1 MKHIVEKYVWSD
13 PGVEVGKAKHFA
25 EERPMGNRRHFVGA
39 LLATPL
45 VHGLLSK
52 GRVEASPPQAPALVA
67 TDADVFARLRGEFL
81 FPREVTYCNTGTL
94 GAMPREVL
102 DAMVNGLR
110 STEAGLPDWPYFQ
123 ADGEPLTGY
132 QPLLRART
140 TAARF
145 LGADADEIAIT
156 QNATM
161 GMNAL
166 GNGVDWQAGDEV
178 LTTDQ
183 EHGGAISIFRL
194 MAKRRGIV
202 VKELALASAALGGP
216 EGIVAMFRA
225 AATRRTRAIM
235 VSHITSGF
243 GIRMPV
249 VELVALARERG
260 ALSLI
265 DGAQA
270 VGQVRVNVH
279 EMGCDAYVA
288 SPHKWLMAPKGTGLL
303 YLKRGVQEKFW
314 TTLASYQWDNQEQG
328 AFRFMQYGTGSTA
341 IIDGLMAALALA
353 ERTGIDRVERWD
365 LMLTKRLRDGLA
377 RIKGAVLS
385 SPADPRLASA
395 ITTFR
400 VERVLA
406 RDLQNALW
414 EKKIRVR
421 AQGDDKGVRL
431 SAHVCV
437 APSDIDRVLDV
448 VSILA
453 AKRPG

>member
-1 MKHIVEKYVWSD
+1 ME
-13 PGVEVGKAKHFA
+13 
-25 EERPMGNRRHFVGA
+25 NRREFLGA
-39 LLATPL
+39 LAAFPL
-45 VHGLLSK
+45 VPGFLT
-52 GRVEASPPQAPALVA
+52 GGEAEAWPLQAAGPAS
-67 TDADVFARLRGEFL
+67 DAEVFARLRGDLL
-81 FPREVTYCNTGTL
+81 FPRDVTYCNTGTL
-94 GAMPREVL
+94 GAIPREVM

-110 STEAGLPDWPYFQ
+110 NTEASLPDWPYFQ

-132 QPLLRART
+132 QPLMAART
-140 TAARF
+140 AAAKF

-166 GNGVDWQAGDEV
+166 GNGIDWQPGDEV

-183 EHGGAISIFRL
+183 EHGGAVSIFRL

-202 VKELALASAALGGP
+202 VKELPLASAVGGGP

-225 AATRRTRAIM
+225 AATPRTRAIM
-235 VSHITSGF
+235 VSHITSQF

-249 VELVALARERG
+249 VELITLARERG
-260 ALSLI
+260 AMSLV

-270 VGQVRVNVH
+270 VGQIRVNVR
-279 EMGCDAYVA
+279 ELGCDAYVA

-303 YLKRGVQEKFW
+303 YIKRPLQEKFW
-314 TTLASYQWDNQEQG
+314 TTLASYQWDNKEQG
-328 AFRFMQYGTGSTA
+328 SFRFMQYGTGSTA
-341 IIDGLMAALALA
+341 LIDGLMAALAVG
-353 ERTGIDRVERWD
+353 ERHGMDRVERWD
-365 LMLTKRLRDGLA
+365 MALTTRLRDGLA
-377 RIKGAVLS
+377 KIKGAVLS
-385 SPADPRLASA
+385 SPSDPRLASA

-400 VERVLA
+400 VEGATA

-431 SAHVCV
+431 SAHIYVS
-437 APSDIDRVLDV
+437 PSDIDRVLEV
-448 VSILA
+448 VSALA
-453 AKRPG
+453 AKKA

>member
-1 MKHIVEKYVWSD
+1 ME
-13 PGVEVGKAKHFA
+13 
-25 EERPMGNRRHFVGA
+25 NRRDFLGA
-39 LLATPL
+39 LAAIPL
-45 VHGLLSK
+45 VHGLLTQ
-52 GRVEASPPQAPALVA
+52 GEAQAATLQDAGPAS
-67 TDADVFARLRGEFL
+67 DAEVFTRLRGNLL

-94 GAMPREVL
+94 GAIPREVM
-102 DAMVNGLR
+102 DAMVSGLR
-110 STEAGLPDWPYFQ
+110 NTEASLPDWPYFQ

-132 QPLLRART
+132 QPLMAART
-140 TAARF
+140 AAGRF

-166 GNGVDWQAGDEV
+166 GNGIDWQPGDEV

-183 EHGGAISIFRL
+183 EHGGAVSIFRL

-202 VKELALASAALGGP
+202 VKELPLSTAVGGGP

-225 AATRRTRAIM
+225 AATPKTRAIM
-235 VSHITSGF
+235 VSHITSQF

-249 VELVALARERG
+249 VELIALARERG
-260 ALSLI
+260 AMSLI

-270 VGQVRVNVH
+270 VGQIRVNVR
-279 EMGCDAYVA
+279 ELGCDAYVA

-303 YLKRGVQEKFW
+303 YIRRPLQEKFW
-314 TTLASYQWDNQEQG
+314 TTLASYQWDNKEQG
-328 AFRFMQYGTGSTA
+328 SFRFMQYGTGSTA
-341 IIDGLMAALALA
+341 LIDGLMAALAVG
-353 ERTGIDRVERWD
+353 ERHSMERVERWD
-365 LMLTKRLRDGLA
+365 LALTTRLRDGLA
-377 RIKGAVLS
+377 KIKGAVLS
-385 SPADPRLASA
+385 SPKDPRLASA

-400 VERVLA
+400 VEGTTA

-431 SAHVCV
+431 SAHIYVS
-437 APSDIDRVLDV
+437 PSDIDRVLEV
-448 VSILA
+448 VSALA
-453 AKRPG
+453 AKKV

>member
-1 MKHIVEKYVWSD
+1 ME
-13 PGVEVGKAKHFA
+13 
-25 EERPMGNRRHFVGA
+25 NRRDFLGA
-39 LLATPL
+39 LAAIPL
-45 VHGLLSK
+45 VHGLPLL
-52 GRVEASPPQAPALVA
+52 GEARAAVQGAGASS
-67 TDADVFARLRGEFL
+67 DADMFARLRGDLL
-81 FPREVTYCNTGTL
+81 FPRDVTYGNTGTL
-94 GAMPREVL
+94 GAIPREVM

-110 STEAGLPDWPYFQ
+110 NTEASLPDWPYFQ

-132 QPLLRART
+132 QALMTART
-140 TAARF
+140 AAARF
-145 LGADADEIAIT
+145 LGATADEVAIT

-166 GNGVDWQAGDEV
+166 GNGIDWQAGDEV

-183 EHGGAISIFRL
+183 EHGGAVSIFRL

-202 VKELALASAALGGP
+202 VKELPLSTAVGGGP
-216 EGIVAMFRA
+216 DGIAAMFRA
-225 AATRRTRAIM
+225 AATPKTRAIM
-235 VSHITSGF
+235 ISHITSQF
-243 GIRMPV
+243 GILMPV
-249 VELVALARERG
+249 VELIALARERG

-270 VGQVRVNVH
+270 VGQIRVNVR
-279 EMGCDAYVA
+279 ELGCDAYVA

-303 YLKRGVQEKFW
+303 YIRRPLQEKFW

-341 IIDGLMAALALA
+341 LIDGLMAALALG
-353 ERTGIDRVERWD
+353 ERHGMERVERWD
-365 LMLTKRLRDGLA
+365 LALTKRLRDGLGK
-377 RIKGAVLS
+377 IKGAVLS

-400 VERVLA
+400 VEGTTA

-431 SAHVCV
+431 SAHIYVS
-437 APSDIDRVLDV
+437 PSDIDRVLDV
-448 VSILA
+448 VSALA
-453 AKRPG
+453 GRKA

>member
-1 MKHIVEKYVWSD
+1 ME
-13 PGVEVGKAKHFA
+13 
-25 EERPMGNRRHFVGA
+25 NRRDFLGA
-39 LLATPL
+39 LAAVPLLHGVLGQATP
-45 VHGLLSK
+45 
-52 GRVEASPPQAPALVA
+52 AQAAQTAVPS
-67 TDADVFARLRGEFL
+67 DAEVFARLRGELL

-94 GAMPREVL
+94 GAIPRSVM

-110 STEAGLPDWPYFQ
+110 NTESALPDWPYFQ

-132 QPLLRART
+132 QPLLAART
-140 TAARF
+140 AAGRF
-145 LGADADEIAIT
+145 LGADPDEIAIT
-156 QNATM
+156 QNATVS
-161 GMNAL
+161 MNAL
-166 GNGVDWQAGDEV
+166 GNGIDWRAGDEV

-183 EHGGAISIFRL
+183 EHGGAVSIFRL

-202 VKELALASAALGGP
+202 VKELPLASAVGEGP
-216 EGIVAMFRA
+216 EGVLAMFRA
-225 AATRRTRAIM
+225 ASSSKTRAVM
-235 VSHITSGF
+235 VSHITSQF
-243 GIRMPV
+243 GILMPV
-249 VELVALARERG
+249 QGLIALARERG

-270 VGQVRVNVH
+270 VGQVRVNVR
-279 EMGCDAYVA
+279 ELGCDAYVA

-303 YLKRGVQEKFW
+303 YIRRAVQPQFW

-341 IIDGLMAALALA
+341 LIDGLLAALALA
-353 ERTGIDRVERWD
+353 EGHTMERVERWD
-365 LMLTKRLRDGLA
+365 LMLSRRLREGLA
-377 RIKGAVLS
+377 RIPGAVLS
-385 SPADPRLASA
+385 SPLDARLGSA

-400 VERVLA
+400 VEGVTA

-437 APSDIDRVLDV
+437 APADIDRALEV
-448 VSILA
+448 VTALA
-453 AKRPG
+453 AKKA

>member
-1 MKHIVEKYVWSD
+1 M
-13 PGVEVGKAKHFA
+13 
-25 EERPMGNRRHFVGA
+25 RNRRDFLGA
-39 LLATPL
+39 LAAGPL
-45 VHGLLSK
+45 VHGVLGQATTL
-52 GRVEASPPQAPALVA
+52 ASAAPPSESS
-67 TDADVFARLRGEFL
+67 TDLEIFSRLRDDFL
-81 FPREVTYCNTGTL
+81 FSRDVTYCNTGTL

-102 DAMVNGLR
+102 EAMTDGLR
-110 STEAGLPDWPYFQ
+110 NTEASLPDWPYFQ

-132 QPLLRART
+132 QPLLAART
-140 TAARF
+140 AAARF
-145 LGADADEIAIT
+145 LGADADEVAIT

-166 GNGVDWQAGDEV
+166 GNGIDWQAGDEV

-183 EHGGAISIFRL
+183 EHGGAVSIFRL

-202 VKELALASAALGGP
+202 VKELPLAGSVGGGP
-216 EGIVAMFRA
+216 KGIVAMFAA
-225 AATRRTRAIM
+225 AATPKTRAIM
-235 VSHITSGF
+235 VSHITSQF

-249 VELVALARERG
+249 VELIALARTRG

-270 VGQVRVNVH
+270 VGQIRVSVH
-279 EMGCDAYVA
+279 ELGCDAYVA

-303 YLKRGVQEKFW
+303 YVRRGVQETLW
-314 TTLASYQWDNQEQG
+314 TTLASYEWDSKDKG

-341 IIDGLMAALALA
+341 LVDGLMAALARA

-365 LMLTKRLRDGLA
+365 LGLTKRLREGLA
-377 RIKGAVLS
+377 RIPGAVLS
-385 SPADPRLASA
+385 SPPDPRLASA

-400 VERVLA
+400 VEGVAA

-414 EKKIRVR
+414 ERKIRVR

-431 SAHVCV
+431 SAHVYV
-437 APSDIDRVLDV
+437 APADIDRVLEV
-448 VSILA
+448 VAKLA
-453 AKRPG
+453 SRRAA

>member
-1 MKHIVEKYVWSD
+1 MD
-13 PGVEVGKAKHFA
+13 
-25 EERPMGNRRHFVGA
+25 NRRSFLGA
-39 LLATPL
+39 LAGAPLAHAVL
-45 VHGLLSK
+45 GHGTA
-52 GRVEASPPQAPALVA
+52 EASALQVAAAA
-67 TDADVFARLRGEFL
+67 TDAEVFARLRAQFL

-94 GAMPREVL
+94 GAMPHEVVN
-102 DAMVNGLR
+102 AMTDSIR
-110 STEAGLPDWPYFQ
+110 STESNLPDWPYFQ

-132 QPLLRART
+132 QPLHAART
-140 TAARF
+140 TVARF
-145 LGADADEIAIT
+145 LGAEADEIAIT

-166 GNGVDWQAGDEV
+166 GNGIDWQPGDEV

-183 EHGGAISIFRL
+183 EHGGAVSIFRL

-202 VKELALASAALGGP
+202 VKELPLAGAALGGP
-216 EGIVAMFRA
+216 EGIVSMFRA
-225 AATRRTRAIM
+225 AASPRLRAIM
-235 VSHITSGF
+235 VSHITSQF

-249 VELVALARERG
+249 IELIALAREYG

-270 VGQVRVNVH
+270 VGQVRVNVR
-279 EMGCDAYVA
+279 ELGCDAYVA

-303 YLKRGVQEKFW
+303 YVKRGVQDRFW
-314 TTLASYQWDNQEQG
+314 TTLASYQWDNKEQG

-341 IIDGLMAALALA
+341 LIDGLMAAVSLA
-353 ERTGIDRVERWD
+353 ERHGIDRVERWD
-365 LMLTKRLRDGLA
+365 LALTTLLRDGLA
-377 RIKGAVLS
+377 MIKGAVLS
-385 SPADPRLASA
+385 SPVDPRLISA

-400 VERVLA
+400 VEGVPA

-437 APSDIDRVLDV
+437 APSDIDRVLEV
-448 VSILA
+448 VRVLA
-453 AKRPG
+453 GTKAA

>member
-1 MKHIVEKYVWSD
+1 ME
-13 PGVEVGKAKHFA
+13 
-25 EERPMGNRRHFVGA
+25 NRRDFLGA
-39 LLATPL
+39 LAAIPL
-45 VHGLLSK
+45 VHGLLTQ
-52 GRVEASPPQAPALVA
+52 GEAQAATLQDAGPAS
-67 TDADVFARLRGEFL
+67 DAEVFTRLRGNLL

-94 GAMPREVL
+94 GAIPREVM

-110 STEAGLPDWPYFQ
+110 NTEASLPDWPYFQ

-132 QPLLRART
+132 QPLMAART
-140 TAARF
+140 AAGRF

-166 GNGVDWQAGDEV
+166 GNGIDWQPGDEV

-183 EHGGAISIFRL
+183 EHGGAVSIFRL

-202 VKELALASAALGGP
+202 VKELPLSTAVGGGP

-225 AATRRTRAIM
+225 AATPKTRAIM
-235 VSHITSGF
+235 VSHITSQF

-249 VELVALARERG
+249 VELIALARERG
-260 ALSLI
+260 AMSLI

-270 VGQVRVNVH
+270 VGQIRVNVR
-279 EMGCDAYVA
+279 ELGCDAYVA

-303 YLKRGVQEKFW
+303 YIRRPLQEKFW
-314 TTLASYQWDNQEQG
+314 TTLASYQWDNKEQG
-328 AFRFMQYGTGSTA
+328 SFRFMQYGTGSTA
-341 IIDGLMAALALA
+341 LIDGLMAALAVG
-353 ERTGIDRVERWD
+353 ERHSMERVERFD
-365 LMLTKRLRDGLA
+365 LALTTRLRDGLA
-377 RIKGAVLS
+377 KIKGAVLS
-385 SPADPRLASA
+385 SPKDPRLASA

-400 VERVLA
+400 VEGTTA

-431 SAHVCV
+431 SAHIYVS
-437 APSDIDRVLDV
+437 PSDIDRVLEV
-448 VSILA
+448 VSALA
-453 AKRPG
+453 AKKV

>member
-1 MKHIVEKYVWSD
+1 ME
-13 PGVEVGKAKHFA
+13 
-25 EERPMGNRRHFVGA
+25 NRRDFLGTLAA
-39 LLATPL
+39 LPLA
-45 VHGLLSK
+45 HGML
-52 GRVEASPPQAPALVA
+52 GVRPAEASAAQAPAGSA
-67 TDADVFARLRGEFL
+67 SDAEVFARLRGEFL
-81 FPREVTYCNTGTL
+81 FPKEVTYCNTGTL

-102 DAMVNGLR
+102 NAMTKGLTR
-110 STEAGLPDWPYFQ
+110 TEAELPDWPYFQ

-132 QPLLRART
+132 QPLLGARS
-140 TAARF
+140 AVARF
-145 LGADADEIAIT
+145 LGAEVDEVAIN

-161 GMNAL
+161 GMNEL
-166 GNGVDWQAGDEV
+166 GNGIDWQPGDEV

-183 EHGGAISIFRL
+183 EHGGAVSIFRL
-194 MAKRRGIV
+194 MANRRGII
-202 VKELALASAALGGP
+202 VKELPLSAAVGGGP
-216 EGIVAMFRA
+216 EGIVGLFRA
-225 AATRRTRAIM
+225 AASAKTRAIM
-235 VSHITSGF
+235 VSHITSQF

-249 VELVALARERG
+249 VELIALAREHG

-270 VGQVRVNVH
+270 LGQIKVNVR
-279 EMGCDAYVA
+279 ELGCDAYVA
-288 SPHKWLMAPKGTGLL
+288 SPHKWLMAPKGTGLF
-303 YLKRGVQEKFW
+303 YLRREIQEKFW

-353 ERTGIDRVERWD
+353 ERTGMDRVERWD
-365 LMLTKRLRDGLA
+365 LMLTKRLREGLSG
-377 RIKGAVLS
+377 IKGAVLS

-400 VERVLA
+400 VEGSSA

-414 EKKIRVR
+414 EEKIRVR

-437 APSDIDRVLDV
+437 APADIDRALGV
-448 VSILA
+448 VKALA
-453 AKRPG
+453 AARAE

>member
-1 MKHIVEKYVWSD
+1 MS
-13 PGVEVGKAKHFA
+13 EVTMAETAYSEADHFA
-25 EERPMGNRRHFVGA
+25 EEEPMENRRQFLGA
-39 LLATPL
+39 LTALPL
-45 VHGLLSK
+45 VQGVLS
-52 GRVEASPPQAPALVA
+52 RAEAEAWPLQAGAPAS
-67 TDADVFARLRGEFL
+67 DADIFARLRADLL

-94 GAMPREVL
+94 GAVPREVM

-110 STEAGLPDWPYFQ
+110 TTEAGLPDWPYFQ

-132 QPLLRART
+132 QPLLAART

-145 LGADADEIAIT
+145 LGASPDEIAFT

-166 GNGVDWQAGDEV
+166 GNGIDWAAGDEV

-183 EHGGAISIFRL
+183 EHGGAVSIFRL

-202 VKELALASAALGGP
+202 VKELPLAGAVGGGP
-216 EGIVAMFRA
+216 EGIVSMFRA
-225 AATRRTRAIM
+225 AATPRTRAIM
-235 VSHITSGF
+235 VSHITSQF

-249 VELVALARERG
+249 PELIALARERG
-260 ALSLI
+260 AMSLI

-270 VGQVRVNVH
+270 VGQIRVNVH
-279 EMGCDAYVA
+279 DLGCDAYVA

-303 YLKRGVQEKFW
+303 YIRRGLQEKFW
-314 TTLASYQWDNQEQG
+314 TTLASYQWENREQG

-341 IIDGLMAALALA
+341 LIDGLMAALGVA
-353 ERTGIDRVERWD
+353 ERHGMERVERWD
-365 LMLTKRLRDGLA
+365 LALTKRLRDGLGK
-377 RIKGAVLS
+377 IKGAVLS
-385 SPADPRLASA
+385 SPSDPRLASA

-400 VERVLA
+400 VEGVPA

-414 EKKIRVR
+414 EKRIRVR

-431 SAHVCV
+431 SAHIYV
-437 APSDIDRVLDV
+437 APADIDQVLEV
-448 VSILA
+448 VAALA
-453 AKRPG
+453 AGKAD

>member
-1 MKHIVEKYVWSD
+1 ME
-13 PGVEVGKAKHFA
+13 
-25 EERPMGNRRHFVGA
+25 NRRDFLGA
-39 LLATPL
+39 LAAIPL
-45 VHGLLSK
+45 VHGLLTQ
-52 GRVEASPPQAPALVA
+52 GEAQAATLQDAGPAS
-67 TDADVFARLRGEFL
+67 DAEVFARLRGDLL

-94 GAMPREVL
+94 GAIPREVM

-110 STEAGLPDWPYFQ
+110 NTEASLPDWPYFQ

-132 QPLLRART
+132 QPLLAART
-140 TAARF
+140 AAGNF
-145 LGADADEIAIT
+145 LGAAADEIAIT

-166 GNGVDWQAGDEV
+166 GNGIDWQAGDEV

-183 EHGGAISIFRL
+183 EHGGAVSIFRL

-202 VKELALASAALGGP
+202 VKELPLSTAVGGGP

-225 AATRRTRAIM
+225 AATPKTRAIM
-235 VSHITSGF
+235 VSHITSQF

-249 VELVALARERG
+249 VELIALARERG
-260 ALSLI
+260 AMSLI

-270 VGQVRVNVH
+270 VGQIRVNVR
-279 EMGCDAYVA
+279 ELGCDAYVA

-303 YLKRGVQEKFW
+303 YIRRPLQEKFW
-314 TTLASYQWDNQEQG
+314 TTLASYQWDNKEQG
-328 AFRFMQYGTGSTA
+328 SFRFMQYGTGSTA
-341 IIDGLMAALALA
+341 LIDGLMAALAVG
-353 ERTGIDRVERWD
+353 ERHSMERVERWD
-365 LMLTKRLRDGLA
+365 LALTTRLRDGLA
-377 RIKGAVLS
+377 KIKGAILS
-385 SPADPRLASA
+385 SPKDPRLASA

-400 VERVLA
+400 VEGTTA

-431 SAHVCV
+431 SAHIYVS
-437 APSDIDRVLDV
+437 PSDIDRVLEV
-448 VSILA
+448 VSALA
-453 AKRPG
+453 AKKV

>member
-1 MKHIVEKYVWSD
+1 ME
-13 PGVEVGKAKHFA
+13 
-25 EERPMGNRRHFVGA
+25 NRRNFLGA
-39 LLATPL
+39 LAAVPLA
-45 VHGLLSK
+45 HGVLSN
-52 GRVEASPPQAPALVA
+52 RAAEASLLQAGAA
-67 TDADVFARLRGEFL
+67 TTDAEVFSRLRGEFL

-94 GAMPREVL
+94 GAMPREVV
-102 DAMVNGLR
+102 DAVTNGIR
-110 STEAGLPDWPYFQ
+110 NTESNLPDWPYFQ

-132 QPLLRART
+132 QPLLAART
-140 TAARF
+140 SAARF
-145 LGADADEIAIT
+145 LGAEADEIAIT

-166 GNGVDWQAGDEV
+166 GNGIDWQPGDEV

-183 EHGGAISIFRL
+183 EHGGAVSIFRL

-202 VKELALASAALGGP
+202 VKELPLASAASGGS
-216 EGIVAMFRA
+216 EGIVSMFRA
-225 AATRRTRAIM
+225 AATPRLRTIM
-235 VSHITSGF
+235 VSHITSQF

-249 VELVALARERG
+249 VELIALARERG

-270 VGQVRVNVH
+270 VGQVRVNVR
-279 EMGCDAYVA
+279 ELGCDAYVA

-303 YLKRGVQEKFW
+303 YVKRGVQDKFW
-314 TTLASYQWDNQEQG
+314 TTLASYQWDNKEQG

-341 IIDGLMAALALA
+341 LIDGLLAALALA

-365 LMLTKRLRDGLA
+365 LALTTHLREGLA
-377 RIKGAVLS
+377 KIKGAVLS

-400 VERVLA
+400 VEGVLA

-431 SAHVCV
+431 SAHVYV
-437 APSDIDRVLDV
+437 APSDIDRVLEV
-448 VSILA
+448 VRALA
-453 AKRPG
+453 GKRTA

>member
-1 MKHIVEKYVWSD
+1 ME
-13 PGVEVGKAKHFA
+13 
-25 EERPMGNRRHFVGA
+25 NRRDFLGA
-39 LLATPL
+39 LAAIPL
-45 VHGLLSK
+45 VHGLLTQ
-52 GRVEASPPQAPALVA
+52 GEAQAATLQDAGPAS
-67 TDADVFARLRGEFL
+67 DAELFARLRGDLL

-94 GAMPREVL
+94 GAIPREVM

-110 STEAGLPDWPYFQ
+110 NTEASLPDWPYFQ

-132 QPLLRART
+132 QPLMAART
-140 TAARF
+140 AAGRF

-166 GNGVDWQAGDEV
+166 GNGIDWQPGDEV

-183 EHGGAISIFRL
+183 EHGGAVSIFRL

-202 VKELALASAALGGP
+202 VKELPLSTAVGGGP

-225 AATRRTRAIM
+225 AATPKTRAIM
-235 VSHITSGF
+235 VSHITSQF

-249 VELVALARERG
+249 VELIALARERG
-260 ALSLI
+260 AMSLI

-270 VGQVRVNVH
+270 VGQIRVNVR
-279 EMGCDAYVA
+279 ELGCDAYVA

-303 YLKRGVQEKFW
+303 YIRRPLQEKFW
-314 TTLASYQWDNQEQG
+314 TTLASYQWDNKEQG
-328 AFRFMQYGTGSTA
+328 SFRFMQYGTGSTA
-341 IIDGLMAALALA
+341 LIDGLMAALAVG
-353 ERTGIDRVERWD
+353 ERHSMERVERWD
-365 LMLTKRLRDGLA
+365 LALTTRLRDGLA
-377 RIKGAVLS
+377 KIKGAVLS
-385 SPADPRLASA
+385 SPKDPRLASA

-400 VERVLA
+400 VEGTTA

-431 SAHVCV
+431 SAHIYVS
-437 APSDIDRVLDV
+437 PSDIDRVLEV
-448 VSILA
+448 VSALA
-453 AKRPG
+453 AKKV